1 MKIDF
6 MGVTMRGE
14 PVAIFLVDLEI
25 VNNGVYSTS
34 KFEMKVSLPCM
45 GIDGDPDTLSDE
57 EIEQAKEMIINELK
71 TEIK

>member
-1 MKIDF
+1 MKIQF
-6 MGVTMRGE
+6 MGTTMRGE

-45 GIDGDPDTLSDE
+45 GIDNDPETLSNE
-57 EIEQAKEMIINELK
+57 EIKQAEEMIINELK